1 MTKTPISEKQK
12 LQISLGYNNN
22 RKGKGTKFGNIGVK
36 MNGLLEAIKNMD

>member
-12 LQISLGYNNN
+12 LQISLGYNN